1 MGNPPQPAS
10 VDPLVTWTWPDAGA
24 ATNGGGGDVGGG
36 SSARGGTGGGHTTAN
51 FSQLEQYTVERAVA
65 AVATPDGGGRDVFLG
80 VDSLLTGGNTTNV
93 TVVGCGASLRID
105 WGVERAAWFEFD
117 SPDAPAGGADGG
129 VTIEASLSEFT
140 DPYPHKTQP
149 PKRYNTRGG
158 GDATT
163 TTFRLET
170 NPQLFEGLRFVWLYV
185 HCAGSPAADGTAST
199 AADDETMAAATA
211 AASSSPPVW
220 HISAARVVAQAK
232 PVGYTSR
239 FSSPNDVVTRAWWSG
254 AYGVRL
260 NMLSDVFGSILV
272 ERGDRVSIQVFLP
285 PPPPRLAPRTVH
297 AVACALLHVST
308 PLHHLDVRAIA
319 PCPWLW
325 LPTPIQTQ
333 GDGHPT
339 MAAALAAFGG
349 TDTYQM
355 VWGMLNR
362 TDSGCTN
369 CSRHV
374 IDSGIMSCAR
384 RRKPLAGP
392 HACTRTPLPPCRDAR
407 LARFGGSYATL
418 WTMSVNDWFW
428 ASGNTSGLRGFAA
441 DQGAIVDNFAT
452 SPHLGIDAN
461 LALMGWDDRLGNGWC
476 GPSTCPPEA
485 QLAFVALLIRA
496 ARDLGEA
503 TAHAGLPSRAE
514 HFHAVAAN
522 LTTTVRSW
530 ASWPHGWG
538 LHAASHAIN
547 AGVVSGPDREAE
559 EAALLSRLFNDS
571 VTICSWS
578 PFNTYWILQAR
589 ACMRS
594 RTRMPPHQDPTALPP
609 TRPHDTSDVTT
620 TARSRP
626 FSRRDR
632 SL

>member
-319 PCPWLW
+319 PCPL
-325 LPTPIQTQ
+325 
-333 GDGHPT
+333 
-339 MAAALAAFGG
+339 ALASYPDPNAGRRPPDDGG
-349 TDTYQM
+349 GARG
-355 VWGMLNR
+355 VW
-362 TDSGCTN
+362 
-369 CSRHV
+369 RHGHV
-374 IDSGIMSCAR
+374 SDGVGDAQPHR
-384 RRKPLAGP
+384 QRLHQLLAP
-392 HACTRTPLPPCRDAR
+392 RH
-407 LARFGGSYATL
+407 
-418 WTMSVNDWFW
+418 
-428 ASGNTSGLRGFAA
+428 
-441 DQGAIVDNFAT
+441 
-452 SPHLGIDAN
+452 
-461 LALMGWDDRLGNGWC
+461 RLGHH
-476 GPSTCPPEA
+476 
-485 QLAFVALLIRA
+485 V
-496 ARDLGEA
+496 
-503 TAHAGLPSRAE
+503 
-514 HFHAVAAN
+514 
-522 LTTTVRSW
+522 VRSPPQ
-530 ASWPHGWG
+530 APRRPSCVHTY
-538 LHAASHAIN
+538 S
-547 AGVVSGPDREAE
+547 
-559 EAALLSRLFNDS
+559 
-571 VTICSWS
+571 S
-578 PFNTYWILQAR
+578 PA
-589 ACMRS
+589 
-594 RTRMPPHQDPTALPP
+594 MP
-609 TRPHDTSDVTT
+609 
-620 TARSRP
+620 
-626 FSRRDR
+626 
-632 SL
+632 